1 MNARLTGAMRVIRP
15 LWKLIAAAAV
25 AAVLFV
31 AITNG
36 IKNPVDGET
45 DTYTADFTD
54 ASGLRPN
61 ADVRVRGVKV
71 GKVTAIEMK
80 QSEQGAH
87 AEVSFTLLEPH
98 TLTEK
103 TRAAVKYA
111 NLSGVRYVDVTDVGG
126 EGEGE
131 TITHLPVEQTVPS
144 FDITELFNGL
154 QPVLQT
160 LSPEE
165 INTFSQNALT
175 VLQGDGSGLAPMLK
189 SVDTLSRY
197 ATDRQ
202 KVISVLVENMSRISD
217 SLGGKSPQILE
228 FLHDLEGPVDSTLTV
243 LDEFRKASDYGPSF
257 MGVVNSILSG
267 LGIQPDTDV
276 DRVLAD
282 AFPTIDHMWRSLEM
296 LPTMFEGL
304 QSPVTAPVRQNR
316 CSKGELA
323 LPEMAKVLLNGSGV
337 VVCRA

>member
-1 MNARLTGAMRVIRP
+1 MIRP

-25 AAVLFV
+25 AAILFV

-36 IKNPVDGET
+36 IKNPVAG
-45 DTYTADFTD
+45 DTGKYTADFTD

-61 ADVRVRGVKV
+61 ADVRIRGVKV
-71 GKVTAIEMK
+71 GKVTAIEMR
-80 QSEQGAH
+80 QSEAGAH

-98 TLTEK
+98 RLTDETK
-103 TRAAVKYA
+103 AAVKYA
-111 NLSGVRYVDVTDVGG
+111 NLSGVRYVDVTGVDGAG
-126 EGEGE
+126 ESR
-131 TITHLPVEQTVPS
+131 THLPVKQTVPS

-175 VLQGDGSGLAPMLK
+175 VLQGDGGGLAPMLK

-202 KVISVLVENMSRISD
+202 RIISVLVDNMSRISD
-217 SLGGKSPQILE
+217 TLGGKSPQILE
-228 FLHDLEGPVDSTLTV
+228 FLRDIEAPVDSALTV
-243 LDEFRKASDYGPSF
+243 LDEFRKASEYGPSF

-276 DRVLAD
+276 DRFLTD
-282 AFPTIDHMWRSLEM
+282 AFPTIDNLWRSLEM
-296 LPTMFEGL
+296 FPTMLEGL
-304 QSPVTAPVRQNR
+304 QSPVSAPMKEKR
-316 CSKGELA
+316 CSKGKLA
-323 LPEMAKVLLNGSGV
+323 LPAMAEVLVNGSGV
-337 VVCRA
+337 VVCRG

>member
-1 MNARLTGAMRVIRP
+1 MNGRFTGAARILRP

-25 AAVLFV
+25 AVILFA

-36 IKNPVDGET
+36 IKNPVEG
-45 DTYTADFTD
+45 DTARYTADFTD

-71 GKVTAIEMK
+71 GKVTGIEMR
-80 QSEQGAH
+80 QSESGGAH
-87 AEVSFTLLEPH
+87 AEVAFTLLEPH
-98 TLTEK
+98 KLTDQTK
-103 TRAAVKYA
+103 AAVKYA
-111 NLSGVRYVDVTDVGG
+111 NLSGVRYVDVTGVDGPG
-126 EGEGE
+126 EPV
-131 TITHLPVEQTVPS
+131 TRLPVEQTVPS

-175 VLQGDGSGLAPMLK
+175 VLQGDGGGLAPMLK

-197 ATDRQ
+197 ASDRQ
-202 KVISVLVENMSRISD
+202 QVISVLVSNMSRISD
-217 SLGGKSPQILE
+217 TLGGKSPQIME
-228 FLHDLEGPVDSTLTV
+228 FLRVIEGPVDSTLTV

-257 MGVVNSILSG
+257 MGVLNSILAG

-276 DRVLAD
+276 DRILTE
-282 AFPTIDHMWRSLEM
+282 AFPTIDNLWRSLEM
-296 LPTMFEGL
+296 LPTMLEGL
-304 QSPVTAPVRQNR
+304 QSPVTAPMPEKR
-316 CSKGELA
+316 CSRGELA
-323 LPEMAKVLLNGSGV
+323 LPAMAKVLINGSGV
-337 VVCRA
+337 VICRA